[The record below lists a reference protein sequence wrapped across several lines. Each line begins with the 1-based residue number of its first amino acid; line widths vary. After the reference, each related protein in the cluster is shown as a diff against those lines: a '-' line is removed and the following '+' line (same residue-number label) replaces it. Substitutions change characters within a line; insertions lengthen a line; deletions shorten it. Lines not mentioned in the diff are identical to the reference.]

1 MPYEADYDC
10 SRVFFAFP
18 NFALAMAQ
26 RSLTKRLWYDCLRV
40 LCRVL
45 GVAVFRI
52 RVFGRE
58 HVPKNGGVLVV
69 SNHQSHLDPIL
80 VGLACDRRLNYV
92 ARDSLFGFA
101 PFAWLMM
108 SLDAIPIDREGTGLG
123 GLKESLRRLKDGE
136 MLLIFPEGTRTRDG
150 DVGQLKP
157 GFLALA
163 RRAKV
168 PLLPVGLD
176 GAYESWPRRNL
187 LPKPAVIQICF
198 AAPLAPEMMS
208 TMSDAE
214 LLSEVNAR
222 IRQSHALVREGR
234 GRALGLRNPHPCS
247 RQAGC

>member
-1 MPYEADYDC
+1 
-10 SRVFFAFP
+10 
-18 NFALAMAQ
+18 MAQ
-26 RSLTKRLWYDCLRV
+26 RPLSKRLWYEFLRV
-40 LCRVL
+40 VCRL
-45 GVAVFRI
+45 LAVAVFRI

-58 HVPKNGGVLVV
+58 HVPKSGGALVV

-92 ARDSLFGFA
+92 ARDTLFRFA

-108 SLDAIPIDREGTGLG
+108 TFDAIPIDREGTGLG

-150 DVGQLKP
+150 EVGLLKP

-187 LPKPAVIQICF
+187 LPRPAMIQVRF
-198 AAPLAPEMMS
+198 AAPLAPEAMS
-208 TMSDAE
+208 KMSDEE
-214 LLSEVNAR
+214 LLSEVNCR
-222 IRQSHALVREGR
+222 ICQSHAQVSESRHRAMGSQNPPQRSRRES
-234 GRALGLRNPHPCS
+234 C
-247 RQAGC
+247 